1 MKAVGGIND
10 SFVSLESNGTESQLL
25 AQDTE
30 ISDEEK
36 DQKWNFY
43 ELNQ

>member
-1 MKAVGGIND
+1 MGGIND

-25 AQDTE
+25 ADTE
-30 ISDEEK
+30 ISDDENDK
-36 DQKWNFY
+36 KWNFY